1 MLNPALACGMLR
13 QLAQQKSFF
22 SVDETVAT
30 GARAGLL
37 HALGCLEASSLSCT
51 ILVCT
56 TVVAFKSLG
65 SSFWLMDLLVV
76 SALPADVVIMMPG
89 TSLFARSLLM
99 IADCWSC

>member
-1 MLNPALACGMLR
+1 MLR

-37 HALGCLEASSLSCT
+37 HALGCLEASSLCCT
-51 ILVCT
+51 HFGLNT
-56 TVVAFKSLG
+56 TVVALKSLG
-65 SSFWLMDLLVV
+65 ILYYLLELLVV
-76 SALPADVVIMMPG
+76 SALPADVVIVMPG
-89 TSLFARSLLM
+89 TSLFACSLLM